1 MFEKLKLKMH
11 FLKQMVHDVL
21 IRVFEFIK
29 DVLGFISANKS
40 IRINKLYAQVRI
52 AGYKAF

>member
-11 FLKQMVHDVL
+11 FLKQMAHDVL